1 MRSRRWLP
9 WLLLASA
16 CAPGT
21 GRQPT
26 LSAGSHA
33 IAAEGQDDFNT
44 SESRKDPDGLSDGTP
59 CGEPVCWT
67 TTSNPTLEQAEQMA
81 ELRNSAAMFRERG
94 RALGDAEE
102 RACAGLEPQERD
114 VSPFY
119 HRDDIVSVR
128 TSSEKARTGKG
139 SFVRA
144 AGARVEF
151 RAVPGL
157 TAERL
162 RLEVSCQMA
171 RAAAAGYDMPEAS
184 YCPLWLSGIEAAVF
198 DMGRGFAVEITAED
212 AQTVEEILRRAF
224 ALLNSRDPLIFV
236 PE

>member
-21 GRQPT
+21 GRQPSLPAT
-26 LSAGSHA
+26 SDAVAVVRRGDASS
-33 IAAEGQDDFNT
+33 
-44 SESRKDPDGLSDGTP
+44 SESWKDADNLSDRTP
-59 CGEPVCWT
+59 CGEPVGWT
-67 TTSNPTLEQAEQMA
+67 TSSNPTLEQAEQMA

-94 RALGDAEE
+94 RALGDAED
-102 RACAGLEPQERD
+102 RACAGLEQQERD

-128 TSSEKARTGKG
+128 TSSEKARTRKG
-139 SFVRA
+139 TFVRT

-171 RAAAAGYDMPEAS
+171 RAAAAGYDMPETS

-198 DMGRGFAVEITAED
+198 VMGHGFAVEITAED

-224 ALLNSRDPLIFV
+224 ALLDSRDPLIFV
-236 PE
+236 PD